1 METTTINGIGRIA
14 YRVQSTGIIDIR
26 VTSDP
31 ALNSQVLNI
40 EVPETEGAEATIV
53 VLQTQQPTETDAPPT
68 PTATIEP
75 TAIPVINQDQMDV
88 KPDVLD
94 WVFMVIVIGLST
106 LAIFFGFKN
115 QIPIRWVLRW
125 ALLALNGGV
134 LAFTIISIQIALNA
148 PWLEQ
153 IKTADMIAITFAGVL
168 FGWLVGWAW
177 YASNQWKVNRQR

>member
-1 METTTINGIGRIA
+1 
-14 YRVQSTGIIDIR
+14 
-26 VTSDP
+26 
-31 ALNSQVLNI
+31 
-40 EVPETEGAEATIV
+40 
-53 VLQTQQPTETDAPPT
+53 
-68 PTATIEP
+68 
-75 TAIPVINQDQMDV
+75 
-88 KPDVLD
+88 
-94 WVFMVIVIGLST
+94 MVIVIGLST